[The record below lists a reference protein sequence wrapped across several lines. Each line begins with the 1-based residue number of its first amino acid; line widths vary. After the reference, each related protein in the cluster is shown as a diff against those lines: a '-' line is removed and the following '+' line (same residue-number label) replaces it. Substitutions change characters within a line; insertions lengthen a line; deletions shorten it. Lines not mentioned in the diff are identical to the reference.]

1 MDIHNY
7 ESECEELKSCPFCGS
22 KPVWFLKGN
31 INTPSKTMTIKCP
44 NCGVQMVNSVFHKD
58 ISWLM
63 DVCVTKWNRRNG

>member
-1 MDIHNY
+1 M
-7 ESECEELKSCPFCGS
+7 EEKKMAYWDMCPYCDEEVELYTLG
-22 KPVWFLKGN
+22 LQQ
-31 INTPSKTMTIKCP
+31 CP